1 MADTIDATARY
12 RHREDLERIQ
22 KSSIW
27 SECGGFLAIRARQ
40 EEGTHWWLEC
50 SKDAT
55 HQGFFK
61 PPSLF
66 NRPLTPDEIA
76 ARGQ

>member
-1 MADTIDATARY
+1 MAEPIDATARY
-12 RHREDLERIQ
+12 WHREDLARIQ
-22 KSSIW
+22 KSSIC
-27 SECGGFLAIRARQ
+27 SECGGFLAMRARQ
-40 EEGTHWWLEC
+40 EEGTYWWLEC
-50 SKDAT
+50 ARNAT

-66 NRPLTPDEIA
+66 NRPLTADEIA